1 MAGGNV
7 AGESLG
13 SGHSNWGD
21 VRVGKRVRGKGKGM
35 RESLGS
41 GHSNWGDVRV
51 RKRVRG
57 KGNFN

>member
-7 AGESLG
+7 AG
-13 SGHSNWGD
+13 
-21 VRVGKRVRGKGKGM
+21 
-35 RESLGS
+35 ESLGS